1 MSTAP
6 PIRGTFRTD
15 KRARAAYA
23 EGAGIYRIIPRAV
36 CLPADGDDVTVLV
49 RWAGERGVPLVPRGA
64 GSAMSGGN
72 VGEGVVVD
80 LTATAGPPVTVV
92 PGTRRA
98 RMRAGATLGELE
110 RVASADGLRLP
121 PDPSSWHWATAGG
134 VVSTN
139 AAGARSVRYG
149 AVRCWVHAVEMVTGE
164 AQVVRLERTD
174 GGAGGRTERET
185 DAATLG
191 HLPTLPAASLRNW
204 PKVRKNS
211 FGYAL
216 AEHARSGDALDLVI
230 GAEGTLGI
238 VTAVEWRLDSTP
250 THRAGIRILLDS
262 YAGLAPL
269 VQELL
274 ALKVSALELLDR
286 TFLDVV
292 RVGEPTVPI
301 PDAEA
306 VVLVEIE
313 AGSASELRRAVETAV
328 RVARP
333 RAIGV
338 DAAIS
343 GAGADQLWRV
353 RHAASPI
360 LARLPPERRSLQVI
374 EDGCVPVERVGDYV
388 AAVRRAADETNIPVV
403 LFGHAGDGNVH
414 VNALPDTT
422 LRGWKQ
428 RLGRLY
434 DRVADVVIELG
445 GVHSGEHGAGRLRA
459 GLLERVYGAEIVQR
473 FREVKQCFDPLGILN
488 PGVILP
494 SGEPPLSR
502 LKVGAGA
509 ARLPRDVERGLREIE
524 QTAGY
529 ATSRLRLADG

>member
-1 MSTAP
+1 MPPAP
-6 PIRGTFRTD
+6 RIRGTYRTD

-23 EGAGIYRIIPRAV
+23 EGAGIYRIVPRAV
-36 CLPADGDDVTVLV
+36 CLPAVADDVAALV
-49 RWAGERGVPLVPRGA
+49 RWAGEQGVPLVPRGA

-80 LTATAGPPVTVV
+80 LTAAAGPALEII

-98 RMRAGATLGELE
+98 RMRAGASLGDLD
-110 RVASADGLRLP
+110 RAASPHGLRLP
-121 PDPSSWHWATAGG
+121 PDPSSWRWATAGG

-149 AVRCWVHAVEMVTGE
+149 AVRRWVEAVEMVTGE
-164 AQVVRLERTD
+164 GQAVRLGRDT
-174 GGAGGRTERET
+174 AGFLPSR
-185 DAATLG
+185 L
-191 HLPTLPAASLRNW
+191 LPPSPTLLSRWPA
-204 PKVRKNS
+204 VRKNS

-216 AEHARSGDALDLVI
+216 DEYGRSGDALDLVI

-238 VTAVEWRLDSTP
+238 VTAVEWRLDATP
-250 THRAGIRILLDS
+250 AHRAGVRILLDS
-262 YAGLAPL
+262 YAELPAL
-269 VQELL
+269 IAKLL
-274 ALKVSALELLDR
+274 ALEVSALELLDR

-292 RVGEPTVPI
+292 RTGEPTVPL

-306 VVLVEIE
+306 VLLVEIE
-313 AGSASELRRAVETAV
+313 AASEVAVRRAAEAAV
-328 RVARP
+328 RAARP
-333 RAIGV
+333 GAIGV
-338 DAAIS
+338 DAAVS
-343 GAGADQLWRV
+343 SPGTEQLWRV
-353 RHAASPI
+353 RHAASPF

-388 AAVRRAADETNIPVV
+388 AAIRRAAEECEIPVV

-414 VNALPDTT
+414 VNALPDVA
-422 LRGWKQ
+422 RAGWDE
-428 RLGRLY
+428 RLCRLY
-434 DRVADVVIELG
+434 ERVADVVIGLG
-445 GVHSGEHGAGRLRA
+445 GVPSGEHGAGRLRA
-459 GLLERVYGAEIVQR
+459 GLLERVYGAEIVEH
-473 FREVKQCFDPLGILN
+473 FRDVKRSFDPLGILN

-502 LKVGAGA
+502 LKVGPGA

-529 ATSRLRLADG
+529 ATPRLRLADRAHSR